1 MISINEFSIMKMD
14 KKIQMLYGEGTFIVA
29 IRYYKYKI
37 NLYLLSNF
45 YIEVFYNPK
54 LDKIVS
60 IEPLIRPTKRM
71 KFYAD
76 QIRLPAGL
84 LS

>member
-1 MISINEFSIMKMD
+1 MISADNFSIMKMD
-14 KKIQMLYGEGTFIVA
+14 KKIQVLYGEGTFIVA

-45 YIEVFYNPK
+45 YIEVFYSPK

-76 QIRLPAGL
+76 QIRLPADL